1 MPPTA
6 RAASCENRRAV
17 KTAVAVAGRALTP
30 WYCEVCDVEFG
41 SAQVCSSH
49 SVHSA
54 ASETGD
60 LIMINRTRPVQ
71 CNQTA

>member
-1 MPPTA
+1 MPPKA

-54 ASETGD
+54 LHQD
-60 LIMINRTRPVQ
+60 RTRPVQ